1 MCWYDEA
8 VRRGMQ
14 KGFTMAELLVA
25 MLFVCIALFG
35 YIALQMRLIDSNEK
49 LVSKQSALQ
58 DAESKLATSV
68 TCFRRDKTPGIAQL
82 SPTVA
87 ESTWT
92 DRNGTHAYRVDT
104 RTTRVRYGW

>member
-1 MCWYDEA
+1 
-8 VRRGMQ
+8 
-14 KGFTMAELLVA
+14 MAELMVA
-25 MLFVCIALFG
+25 LLFVCIALFG

-58 DAESKLATSV
+58 DAETKLAASV
-68 TCFRRDKTPGIAQL
+68 LGFRRDKTPGIARL

-104 RTTRVRYGW
+104 LTTPVRYGW